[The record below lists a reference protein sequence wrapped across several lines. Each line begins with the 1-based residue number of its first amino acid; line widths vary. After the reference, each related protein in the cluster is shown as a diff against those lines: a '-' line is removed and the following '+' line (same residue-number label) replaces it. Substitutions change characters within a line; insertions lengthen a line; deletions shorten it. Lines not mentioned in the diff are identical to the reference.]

1 MMLLSK
7 VGNTRILFFGG
18 HAALQSD
25 VSLGAPFF
33 FWHASCS
40 SIKLN
45 SQVNR
50 VFMKACYAITKTRS
64 FSGAITT
71 ISLVMDDSG
80 SQYLSFSTPEE
91 ARAWMRK
98 LAARKHDFQQKDIA
112 PPTYAVTEVGG
123 ENFKDAYK
131 CTWSADS

>member
-1 MMLLSK
+1 
-7 VGNTRILFFGG
+7 
-18 HAALQSD
+18 
-25 VSLGAPFF
+25 
-33 FWHASCS
+33 
-40 SIKLN
+40 
-45 SQVNR
+45 
-50 VFMKACYAITKTRS
+50 MKACYAITKTRS

-131 CTWSADS
+131 CTWSAPPEGIE